1 MSMADRPARPARGK
15 LTPPANNDVDPI
27 DARPATPA
35 PQPSRPTSTRE
46 NTPAEGK
53 GASVPAASPSVP
65 PRTASPTLAAAPA
78 PNATVQSGV
87 SWSPETEQLVR
98 EAKARTGKT
107 RRAIVEEAIVRVWG
121 ASSTS

>member
-27 DARPATPA
+27 DARPATQA

-46 NTPAEGK
+46 STPAEGK
-53 GASVPAASPSVP
+53 GASAPAAAPSAP
-65 PRTASPTLAAAPA
+65 PQTAAPTPAAAPA
-78 PNATVQSGV
+78 LNTTVQSGV

-98 EAKARTGKT
+98 EVKARTGKT
-107 RRAIVEEAIVRVWG
+107 RRAIVEEAIAAQWG
-121 ASSTS
+121 S